1 MEQQNNITQN
11 AIRQLKAYCKTLT
24 KFDNGAFGYKG
35 KQIQVLSPSL
45 PIDFCKEGS
54 KNGLEL
60 DGISKFNFKIDQQI
74 NTYVFPVY
82 NQQSNK
88 VELIIVPTADLI
100 SRICDLNTTSGE
112 DLIFRFWIT
121 ERGIY
126 ETQGIG
132 AEYEFLGLWLNE
144 NRCYN
149 SYRNNFRILD

>member
-11 AIRQLKAYCKTLT
+11 AIHQLKTYCKTLT
-24 KFDNGAFGYKG
+24 KFNNGAFGYKG

-45 PIDFCKEGS
+45 PFDFCKEGS

-60 DGISKFNFKIDQQI
+60 DGISKFNFTIDQNI
-74 NTYVFPVY
+74 NTYIFPIE
-82 NQQSNK
+82 NLKTNK

-100 SRICDLNTTSGE
+100 SRMCDLNTTNDK
-112 DLIFRFWIT
+112 DLNIRFWIT
-121 ERGIY
+121 DKAIF

-149 SYRNNFRILD
+149 SYRNNLSILD